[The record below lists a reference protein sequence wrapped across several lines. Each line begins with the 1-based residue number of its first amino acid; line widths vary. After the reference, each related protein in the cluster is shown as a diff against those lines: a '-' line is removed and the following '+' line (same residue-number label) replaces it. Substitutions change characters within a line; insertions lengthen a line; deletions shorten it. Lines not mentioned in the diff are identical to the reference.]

1 MAKKRGNNEGS
12 IGRRKDGLWQAS
24 IIIGRDPLTGK
35 LKRAFF
41 YAKTHKEAADKLTK
55 ALRDKAQGT
64 FVAPHKL
71 TLGEWLDTWLHEYKK
86 PSVRPLTFDSYEAL
100 VRCHIKPTLGHIPLQ
115 DLRPEHLQRL
125 YNDKRKAGLSPRTV
139 RYIHAVIHGALEQA
153 MKSQLLVRNVSEAT
167 ILPSDVKREMHPLSL
182 DQVRQLL
189 TTIGQ
194 DRLFPAIWLELGTG
208 LRRGELLALRW
219 PDVDLEMGLL
229 QVKQSLERVR
239 NHEATGDDQ
248 KTRLLLQE
256 PKTALSR
263 RTIPIPEDIVE
274 ELKRHKARQA
284 QEKLLLGHAYQDHG
298 LVFSL
303 PDGKPLEPRNFT
315 RHFDWMLKQAGLPTF
330 AFTMPGTP
338 LLHSC

>member
-1 MAKKRGNNEGS
+1 M
-12 IGRRKDGLWQAS
+12 
-24 IIIGRDPLTGK
+24 
-35 LKRAFF
+35 
-41 YAKTHKEAADKLTK
+41 
-55 ALRDKAQGT
+55 
-64 FVAPHKL
+64 
-71 TLGEWLDTWLHEYKK
+71 GEWLDTWLHEYKK

-100 VRCHIKPTLGHIPLQ
+100 VRCHIKATIGHIPLQ

-139 RYIHAVIHGALEQA
+139 RYIHAVVHGGLEQA
-153 MKSQLLVRNVSEAT
+153 MKSQLVVRNVSEAT

-189 TTIGQ
+189 SAIGQ

-219 PDVDLEMGLL
+219 QHVDLEMGLL
-229 QVKQSLERVR
+229 QVKQSLERVK
-239 NHEATGDDQ
+239 NHEATGDDR

-284 QEKLLLGHAYQDHG
+284 QEKLLLGQAYQDHG

-315 RHFDWMLKQAGLPTF
+315 RHFDWMLKQAGLPHIRFHDARHTF
-330 AFTMPGTP
+330 ATLMLELGESPKTVQT
-338 LLHSC
+338 LLGHSKIAMTLDIYSHVSLDLEKRAAARLNAVLREKNHIGGVART